1 MNKRKQRGFSL
12 IELLIVVAIIGII
25 AAIAIPN
32 LLQSQKAARETAA
45 LQEVRN
51 IGGAQLQYSLT
62 KGRSKFADSLATLGA
77 NSMVD
82 SNMASGTKGGYIF
95 TSGMVSEGPPALF
108 DTTAKPV
115 SVGTFGTGDRSF
127 YSNESNVIYE
137 VEGGEPP
144 TAEIQDR
151 VPKNGNP
158 VTQ

>member
-1 MNKRKQRGFSL
+1 MDKKQQRGFSL

-45 LQEVRN
+45 LSEVRN
-51 IGGAQLQYSLT
+51 IGGAQLQYTVT
-62 KGRSKFADSLATLGA
+62 KGRGKFADSLGTLGA
-77 NSMVD
+77 HHLVD
-82 SNMASGTKGGYIF
+82 STIATGTKGGYQF
-95 TSGMVSEGPPALF
+95 TSLMVGETPAMF

-127 YSNESNVIYE
+127 YSNESSVIYE
-137 VEGGEPP
+137 AEGGEPP
-144 TAEIQDR
+144 TADLQDR

-158 VTQ
+158 LAQ